1 MEGFNWDEALGLTKL
16 SLQYPAHAR
25 GIDGENFI
33 YSVYFTDGTADEEK
47 AESVRQAI
55 NAYDFQLVG
64 DDYIGYL
71 DISANDSNVSIFL
84 DLGNTEPQNENRIIH
99 GILLALNSVPGIK
112 EVILNEDCCD
122 FDF

>member
-16 SLQYPAHAR
+16 PLQYPAHAR

-99 GILLALNSVPGIK
+99 GILLALNSVSGIK

>member
-16 SLQYPAHAR
+16 PLQYPAHAR